1 MRAILRGILVL
12 VLLLSA
18 FLLYPH
24 PHPTRPKAA
33 WASRRSTNLS
43 YAAPPR
49 WIVLCGIQDRPCVT
63 YIVVYHQRTRARGDS
78 QGEGVDYDH
87 KTISVTWSN
96 DRFKNVEALEHE
108 VIHAALWER
117 GFRDTDSWAIRD
129 WIYFSYETLPL
140 LLHDNPQFADY
151 LTAGY

>member
-18 FLLYPH
+18 FLLYSH
-24 PHPTRPKAA
+24 P
-33 WASRRSTNLS
+33 RRSTNLS

-63 YIVVYHQRTRARGDS
+63 YIVVYHLRTQAHGDS
-78 QGEGVDYDH
+78 QGEGVDYKR
-87 KTISVTWSN
+87 KTISLTWSN

-117 GFRDTDSWAIRD
+117 GFVT
-129 WIYFSYETLPL
+129 P
-140 LLHDNPQFADY
+140 
-151 LTAGY
+151 TAGQSVTGFTFLMKLFPCFFTITLSSPST